1 MKQSLARK
9 DAQSG
14 FTLLEV
20 IIAMIVASILGAIL
34 LEFMGHT
41 VQKSYEP
48 IAMARENMELN
59 EIVEKMNADYKKRL
73 LLSPDPL
80 VGFKTDV
87 ETGNTTSP
95 LPYYGDYSV
104 TTSWIAF
111 DGAGQEIADTNPID
125 PFHQRILKVTVVRG
139 QHEVTTLYTR

>member
-1 MKQSLARK
+1 MSQLQFRLRS
-9 DAQSG
+9 QSG

-20 IIAMIVASILGAIL
+20 IIAMIVAAILGAIL

-48 IAMARENMELN
+48 IKMARENMELN

-80 VGFKTDV
+80 LGFKNDV
-87 ETGNTTSP
+87 ETGNTASP
-95 LPYYGDYSV
+95 PPYYGDYSV
-104 TTSWIAF
+104 STAWIAF
-111 DGAGQEIADTNPID
+111 DGAGQEIPDTNPLD

-139 QHEVTTLYTR
+139 QHEITTLYTK

>member
-1 MKQSLARK
+1 MNRLLSISDSK
-9 DAQSG
+9 SG

-48 IAMARENMELN
+48 IEMARENMELN

-73 LLSPDPL
+73 LLSPEPL
-80 VGFKTDV
+80 SGFKNDV
-87 ETGNTTSP
+87 ETGNTVSP

-104 TTSWIAF
+104 TTAWIGF
-111 DGAGQEIADTNPID
+111 DGAGQEIPDTNPMD

-139 QHEVTTLYTR
+139 QHEITTLYTR

>member
-1 MKQSLARK
+1 MKRSSPAIY
-9 DAQSG
+9 APSG

-20 IIAMIVASILGAIL
+20 IIAMIVAAILGAIL

-48 IAMARENMELN
+48 MQMARENMELN

-80 VGFKTDV
+80 VGFKSDV

-104 TTSWIAF
+104 TTAWIAF
-111 DGAGQEIADTNPID
+111 DGAGQEIADTNPLD
-125 PFHQRILKVTVVRG
+125 PFYHRTLKVTVVRG
-139 QHEVTTLYTR
+139 QHEITTLYTR

>member
-1 MKQSLARK
+1 MKRLFSNTCRP
-9 DAQSG
+9 SG

-20 IIAMIVASILGAIL
+20 IVAMIVAAILGSIL

-41 VQKSYEP
+41 VQQSYEP
-48 IAMARENMELN
+48 IENARENMELN

-80 VGFKTDV
+80 VGFKSDV
-87 ETGNTTSP
+87 ETGNTASP
-95 LPYYGDYSV
+95 PPYYGDYTV

-111 DGAGQEIADTNPID
+111 DGTGQEIADTKPMD
-125 PFHQRILKVTVVRG
+125 PLHHRNLKVTVVRG
-139 QHEVTTLYTR
+139 QHEITTLYTR

>member
-1 MKQSLARK
+1 MKKPFFAKSNQW
-9 DAQSG
+9 G
-14 FTLLEV
+14 FTLIEV
-20 IIAMIVASILGAIL
+20 VITLIVASILGAIL

-41 VQKSYEP
+41 VQKSYLPLE
-48 IAMARENMELN
+48 MARENMELN

-80 VGFKTDV
+80 VEFKNDV
-87 ETGNTTSP
+87 ETGNTTTP

-111 DGAGQEIADTNPID
+111 DGVGQEIPDTNPLD
-125 PFHQRILKVTVVRG
+125 PFHLRLLKVTVVKG
-139 QHEVTTLYTR
+139 QHEITTLYTR